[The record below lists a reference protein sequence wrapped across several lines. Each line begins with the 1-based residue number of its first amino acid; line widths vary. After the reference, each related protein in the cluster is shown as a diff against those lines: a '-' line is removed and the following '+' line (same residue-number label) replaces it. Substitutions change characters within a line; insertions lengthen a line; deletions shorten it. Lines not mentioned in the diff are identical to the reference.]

1 MAVSMSVTPEGFRI
15 FRVRGELTADSMEG
29 LKSALDAAGERA
41 YAVVNLKG
49 AHMADSVT
57 VGYLVRR
64 HGILKRGGG
73 ALALCCLH
81 PTVLKLLAMAGLGN
95 HFAVHER
102 EEDAVEALKTA
113 FPSLVQPPKK
123 RGRKP
128 KEEKKAE

>member
-1 MAVSMSVTPEGFRI
+1 MAVSVNVTPEGIRV
-15 FRVRGELTADSMEG
+15 FRVRGKLTADSLEK
-29 LKSALDAAGERA
+29 LKSALDAAGERVC
-41 YAVVNLKG
+41 AVVNLKG
-49 AHMADSVT
+49 ARMADSVA

-81 PTVLKLLAMAGLGN
+81 PAVLKLLAMAGLGD

-102 EEDAVEALKTA
+102 EEEAVEDLKTA
-113 FPSLVQPPKK
+113 FPGLVQPPKK

-128 KEEKKAE
+128 KEKKAG